1 MAFFVFLSLNREEL
15 YFDEETI
22 NNELFEIATI
32 TASSLPEQIE
42 EVIDMLILKTRQYID
57 FR

>member
-22 NNELFEIATI
+22 NNELFKISII
-32 TASSLPEQIE
+32 TASSYPEQMD
-42 EVIDMLILKTRQYID
+42 EVMEMLILKIHQYID
-57 FR
+57 FK